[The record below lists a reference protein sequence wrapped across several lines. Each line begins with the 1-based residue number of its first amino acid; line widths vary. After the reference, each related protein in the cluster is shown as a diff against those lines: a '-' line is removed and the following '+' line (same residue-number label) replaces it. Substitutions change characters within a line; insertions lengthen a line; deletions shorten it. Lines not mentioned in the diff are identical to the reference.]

1 MNPYIYSLVLD
12 AKEGDP
18 KAFEQLYIQYKDKVY
33 ALALATT
40 KSASEAEEATR
51 LTFIQVFRQVGSLQD
66 TNAFDIWLRYIALN
80 ESNAL
85 RQSNNRYLDENE
97 VSDPHAERIEDDF
110 LMPQDYIERDDLSYR
125 MRMIIDGLPR
135 IRRQTLILSLYD
147 SEMTDIGTNT
157 MKIVFVETDGIRDSS
172 AGSAAVVP
180 SGRKMGEALGEMLL
194 KKSGPAPYVSVL
206 IRNLLRYSEKEMLQG
221 LTETVEG
228 AGGSILLIETDREY
242 MMTAL
247 TRSKEADAI
256 AVLEDPLL
264 MRAAEL
270 SVSEELPGGRLFGIG
285 CSPSNISYLDR
296 GVISG
301 MIIPNEFTMG
311 YQSLAQLSRCLSNDI
326 PVMKDIEIGF
336 SGVLTEEVHDPEN
349 EKLLFP
355 VVQ

>member
-1 MNPYIYSLVLD
+1 M
-12 AKEGDP
+12 KR
-18 KAFEQLYIQYKDKVY
+18 KF
-33 ALALATT
+33 
-40 KSASEAEEATR
+40 
-51 LTFIQVFRQVGSLQD
+51 
-66 TNAFDIWLRYIALN
+66 
-80 ESNAL
+80 
-85 RQSNNRYLDENE
+85 
-97 VSDPHAERIEDDF
+97 DF
-110 LMPQDYIERDDLSYR
+110 LKEPWGVNIIILLLITVALWAAYNLLHTGEEKTMPRVSVIVEDSSNERWTAFRLGIDQAAREYGVDVAFIASPEFESAQDQKNLISQEAAGGADA
-125 MRMIIDGLPR
+125 
-135 IRRQTLILSLYD
+135 LILSLYD

-206 IRNLLRYSEKEMLQG
+206 IGNLLRYSEKEMLQG

>member
-1 MNPYIYSLVLD
+1 MKRKFDYLKEPWGANIIMLLLITD
-12 AKEGDP
+12 AVWAAYNLLHTGEEKTMPRVSVIVEDSSNERWT
-18 KAFEQLYIQYKDKVY
+18 AFRLGIDQAAREYGVDVAFI
-33 ALALATT
+33 ASPEFE
-40 KSASEAEEATR
+40 SAQDQKNLISQEAA
-51 LTFIQVFRQVGSLQD
+51 GGAD
-66 TNAFDIWLRYIALN
+66 A
-80 ESNAL
+80 
-85 RQSNNRYLDENE
+85 
-97 VSDPHAERIEDDF
+97 
-110 LMPQDYIERDDLSYR
+110 
-125 MRMIIDGLPR
+125 
-135 IRRQTLILSLYD
+135 LILSLYD

-194 KKSGPAPYVSVL
+194 KKSGPAPYVSVF
-206 IRNLLRYSEKEMLQG
+206 IGNLLRYSEKEMLQG

>member
-1 MNPYIYSLVLD
+1 M
-12 AKEGDP
+12 KR
-18 KAFEQLYIQYKDKVY
+18 KF
-33 ALALATT
+33 
-40 KSASEAEEATR
+40 
-51 LTFIQVFRQVGSLQD
+51 
-66 TNAFDIWLRYIALN
+66 
-80 ESNAL
+80 
-85 RQSNNRYLDENE
+85 
-97 VSDPHAERIEDDF
+97 DF
-110 LMPQDYIERDDLSYR
+110 LKEPWGANIIILLLITVALWAAYNLLHTGEEKTMPRVSVIVEDSSNERWTAFRLGIDQAAREYGVDVAFIASPEFESAQDQKNL
-125 MRMIIDGLPR
+125 
-135 IRRQTLILSLYD
+135 IRQEAAGGADALILSLYD

-157 MKIVFVETDGIRDSS
+157 MKTVFVETDGIRDNS

-194 KKSGPAPYVSVL
+194 KKSGPAPYVSVF
-206 IRNLLRYSEKEMLQG
+206 IGNLLRYSEKEMLQG

-228 AGGSILLIETDREY
+228 AGGSSLLIETDREY

>member
-1 MNPYIYSLVLD
+1 M
-12 AKEGDP
+12 KR
-18 KAFEQLYIQYKDKVY
+18 KF
-33 ALALATT
+33 
-40 KSASEAEEATR
+40 
-51 LTFIQVFRQVGSLQD
+51 
-66 TNAFDIWLRYIALN
+66 
-80 ESNAL
+80 
-85 RQSNNRYLDENE
+85 
-97 VSDPHAERIEDDF
+97 DF
-110 LMPQDYIERDDLSYR
+110 LKEPWGANIIILLLITVALWAAYNLLHTGEEKTMPRVSVIVEDSSNERWTAFRLGIDQAAREYGVDVAFIASPEFESAQDQKNL
-125 MRMIIDGLPR
+125 
-135 IRRQTLILSLYD
+135 IRQEAAGGADALILSLYD

-157 MKIVFVETDGIRDSS
+157 MKTVFVETDGIRDNS

-206 IRNLLRYSEKEMLQG
+206 IGNLLRYSEKEMLQG

>member
-1 MNPYIYSLVLD
+1 M
-12 AKEGDP
+12 KR
-18 KAFEQLYIQYKDKVY
+18 KF
-33 ALALATT
+33 
-40 KSASEAEEATR
+40 
-51 LTFIQVFRQVGSLQD
+51 
-66 TNAFDIWLRYIALN
+66 
-80 ESNAL
+80 
-85 RQSNNRYLDENE
+85 
-97 VSDPHAERIEDDF
+97 DF
-110 LMPQDYIERDDLSYR
+110 LKEPWGANIIILLLITVALWAAYNLLHTGEEKTMPRVSV
-125 MRMIIDGLPR
+125 
-135 IRRQTLILSLYD
+135 
-147 SEMTDIGTNT
+147 
-157 MKIVFVETDGIRDSS
+157 IVEDSS
-172 AGSAAVVP
+172 NERWTAFRLGIDQAAREYGVDVAFIASPEFESAQDQKNLISQEAAAVVP

-206 IRNLLRYSEKEMLQG
+206 IGNLLRYSEKEMLQG

>member
-1 MNPYIYSLVLD
+1 MFVQLVKGERVDINVPVYQLKEAAGGAD
-12 AKEGDP
+12 A
-18 KAFEQLYIQYKDKVY
+18 
-33 ALALATT
+33 
-40 KSASEAEEATR
+40 
-51 LTFIQVFRQVGSLQD
+51 
-66 TNAFDIWLRYIALN
+66 
-80 ESNAL
+80 
-85 RQSNNRYLDENE
+85 
-97 VSDPHAERIEDDF
+97 
-110 LMPQDYIERDDLSYR
+110 
-125 MRMIIDGLPR
+125 
-135 IRRQTLILSLYD
+135 LILSLYD

-157 MKIVFVETDGIRDSS
+157 MKIVFVETDGIRDNS

-194 KKSGPAPYVSVL
+194 KKSGPAPYVSVF
-206 IRNLLRYSEKEMLQG
+206 IGNLLRYSEKEMLQG

>member
-1 MNPYIYSLVLD
+1 M
-12 AKEGDP
+12 KR
-18 KAFEQLYIQYKDKVY
+18 KF
-33 ALALATT
+33 
-40 KSASEAEEATR
+40 
-51 LTFIQVFRQVGSLQD
+51 
-66 TNAFDIWLRYIALN
+66 
-80 ESNAL
+80 
-85 RQSNNRYLDENE
+85 
-97 VSDPHAERIEDDF
+97 DF
-110 LMPQDYIERDDLSYR
+110 LKEPWGANIIILLLITVALWAAYNLLHTGEEKTMPKVSVIVEDSSNERWTAFRLGIDQAAREYGVDVAFIASPEFESAQDQKNLISQEAAGGADA
-125 MRMIIDGLPR
+125 
-135 IRRQTLILSLYD
+135 LILSLYD

-228 AGGSILLIETDREY
+228 AGGSILLIETDREH

>member
-147 SEMTDIGTNT
+147 KLSPAEIAQITGGSEDEVISRLRCSKGHIKSELEAREHETGEHFYNT
-157 MKIVFVETDGIRDSS
+157 TMVPFDNVYSYLIHSRGMS
-172 AGSAAVVP
+172 AESAAKVW
-180 SGRKMGEALGEMLL
+180 EQ
-194 KKSGPAPYVSVL
+194 
-206 IRNLLRYSEKEMLQG
+206 I
-221 LTETVEG
+221 
-228 AGGSILLIETDREY
+228 
-242 MMTAL
+242 
-247 TRSKEADAI
+247 
-256 AVLEDPLL
+256 
-264 MRAAEL
+264 
-270 SVSEELPGGRLFGIG
+270 
-285 CSPSNISYLDR
+285 
-296 GVISG
+296 
-301 MIIPNEFTMG
+301 
-311 YQSLAQLSRCLSNDI
+311 QSS
-326 PVMKDIEIGF
+326 
-336 SGVLTEEVHDPEN
+336 LTEEN
-349 EKLLFP
+349 QRSFLNTF
-355 VVQ
+355 

>member
-1 MNPYIYSLVLD
+1 M
-12 AKEGDP
+12 KR
-18 KAFEQLYIQYKDKVY
+18 KF
-33 ALALATT
+33 
-40 KSASEAEEATR
+40 
-51 LTFIQVFRQVGSLQD
+51 
-66 TNAFDIWLRYIALN
+66 
-80 ESNAL
+80 
-85 RQSNNRYLDENE
+85 
-97 VSDPHAERIEDDF
+97 DF
-110 LMPQDYIERDDLSYR
+110 LKEPWGANIIILLLITVALWAAYNLLHTGEEKTMPRVSVIVEDSSNERWTAFRLGIDQAAREYGVDVAFIASPEFESAQDQKNLISQEAAGGADA
-125 MRMIIDGLPR
+125 
-135 IRRQTLILSLYD
+135 LILSLYD

-326 PVMKDIEIGF
+326 PVFRCPHRG
-336 SGVLTEEVHDPEN
+336 STRS
-349 EKLLFP
+349 
-355 VVQ
+355 

>member
-1 MNPYIYSLVLD
+1 M
-12 AKEGDP
+12 KR
-18 KAFEQLYIQYKDKVY
+18 KF
-33 ALALATT
+33 
-40 KSASEAEEATR
+40 
-51 LTFIQVFRQVGSLQD
+51 
-66 TNAFDIWLRYIALN
+66 
-80 ESNAL
+80 
-85 RQSNNRYLDENE
+85 
-97 VSDPHAERIEDDF
+97 DF
-110 LMPQDYIERDDLSYR
+110 LKEPWGANIIILLLITVALWAAYNLLHTGEEKTMPRVSVIVEDSSNERWTAFRLGIDQAAREYGVDVAFIASPEFESAQDQKNLISQEAAGGADA
-125 MRMIIDGLPR
+125 
-135 IRRQTLILSLYD
+135 LILSLYD

-206 IRNLLRYSEKEMLQG
+206 IGNLLRYSEKEMLQG

>member
-1 MNPYIYSLVLD
+1 M
-12 AKEGDP
+12 KR
-18 KAFEQLYIQYKDKVY
+18 KF
-33 ALALATT
+33 
-40 KSASEAEEATR
+40 
-51 LTFIQVFRQVGSLQD
+51 
-66 TNAFDIWLRYIALN
+66 
-80 ESNAL
+80 
-85 RQSNNRYLDENE
+85 
-97 VSDPHAERIEDDF
+97 DF
-110 LMPQDYIERDDLSYR
+110 LKEPWGANIIILLLITVALWAAYNLLHTGEEKTMPRVSVIVEDSSNERWTAFRLGIDQAAREYGVDVAFIASPEFESAQDQKNLISQEAAGGADA
-125 MRMIIDGLPR
+125 
-135 IRRQTLILSLYD
+135 LILSLYD

-206 IRNLLRYSEKEMLQG
+206 IGNLLRYSEKEMLQG

-336 SGVLTEEVHDPEN
+336 SGVLTEEVHEPEN

>member
-1 MNPYIYSLVLD
+1 M
-12 AKEGDP
+12 KR
-18 KAFEQLYIQYKDKVY
+18 KF
-33 ALALATT
+33 
-40 KSASEAEEATR
+40 
-51 LTFIQVFRQVGSLQD
+51 
-66 TNAFDIWLRYIALN
+66 
-80 ESNAL
+80 
-85 RQSNNRYLDENE
+85 
-97 VSDPHAERIEDDF
+97 DF
-110 LMPQDYIERDDLSYR
+110 LKEPWGANIIILLLITVALWAAYNLLHTGEEKTMPRVSVIVEDSSNERWTAFRLGIDQAAREYGVDVAFIASPEFESAQDQKNLISQEAAGGADA
-125 MRMIIDGLPR
+125 
-135 IRRQTLILSLYD
+135 LILSLYD

-157 MKIVFVETDGIRDSS
+157 MKTVFVETDGIRDNS

>member
-1 MNPYIYSLVLD
+1 M
-12 AKEGDP
+12 KR
-18 KAFEQLYIQYKDKVY
+18 KF
-33 ALALATT
+33 
-40 KSASEAEEATR
+40 
-51 LTFIQVFRQVGSLQD
+51 
-66 TNAFDIWLRYIALN
+66 
-80 ESNAL
+80 
-85 RQSNNRYLDENE
+85 
-97 VSDPHAERIEDDF
+97 DF
-110 LMPQDYIERDDLSYR
+110 LKEPWGANIIILLLITVALWAAYNLLHTGEEKTMPRVSVIVEDSSNERWTAFRLGIDQAAREYGVDVAFIASPEFESAQDQKNLISQEAAGGADA
-125 MRMIIDGLPR
+125 
-135 IRRQTLILSLYD
+135 LILSLYD

>member
-1 MNPYIYSLVLD
+1 M
-12 AKEGDP
+12 KR
-18 KAFEQLYIQYKDKVY
+18 KF
-33 ALALATT
+33 
-40 KSASEAEEATR
+40 
-51 LTFIQVFRQVGSLQD
+51 
-66 TNAFDIWLRYIALN
+66 
-80 ESNAL
+80 
-85 RQSNNRYLDENE
+85 
-97 VSDPHAERIEDDF
+97 DF
-110 LMPQDYIERDDLSYR
+110 LKEPWGANIIILLLITVALWAAYNLLHTGEEKTMPRVSVIVEDSSNERWTAFRLGIDQAAREYGVDVAFIASPEFESAQDQKNLISQEAAGGADA
-125 MRMIIDGLPR
+125 
-135 IRRQTLILSLYD
+135 LILSLYD

-157 MKIVFVETDGIRDSS
+157 MKTVFVETDRLIRVFE
-172 AGSAAVVP
+172 GN
-180 SGRKMGEALGEMLL
+180 
-194 KKSGPAPYVSVL
+194 YVSVF
-206 IRNLLRYSEKEMLQG
+206 IGNLLRYSEKEMLQG

-270 SVSEELPGGRLFGIG
+270 SGSEELPGGRLFGIG

>member
-1 MNPYIYSLVLD
+1 M
-12 AKEGDP
+12 KR
-18 KAFEQLYIQYKDKVY
+18 KF
-33 ALALATT
+33 
-40 KSASEAEEATR
+40 
-51 LTFIQVFRQVGSLQD
+51 
-66 TNAFDIWLRYIALN
+66 
-80 ESNAL
+80 
-85 RQSNNRYLDENE
+85 
-97 VSDPHAERIEDDF
+97 DF
-110 LMPQDYIERDDLSYR
+110 LKEPWGANIIILLLITVALWAAYNLLHTGEEKTMPRVSVIVEDSSNERWTAFRLGIDQAAREYGVDVAFIASPEFESAQDQKNLISQEAAGGADA
-125 MRMIIDGLPR
+125 
-135 IRRQTLILSLYD
+135 LILSLYD

-157 MKIVFVETDGIRDSS
+157 MKTVFVETDGIRDNS

-194 KKSGPAPYVSVL
+194 KKSGPAPYVSVF
-206 IRNLLRYSEKEMLQG
+206 IGNLLRYSEKEMLQG

-247 TRSKEADAI
+247 PRSREADAI

>member
-1 MNPYIYSLVLD
+1 M
-12 AKEGDP
+12 KR
-18 KAFEQLYIQYKDKVY
+18 KF
-33 ALALATT
+33 
-40 KSASEAEEATR
+40 
-51 LTFIQVFRQVGSLQD
+51 
-66 TNAFDIWLRYIALN
+66 
-80 ESNAL
+80 
-85 RQSNNRYLDENE
+85 
-97 VSDPHAERIEDDF
+97 DF
-110 LMPQDYIERDDLSYR
+110 LKEPWGANIIILLLITVALWAAYNLLHTGEEKTMPRVSVIVEDSSNERWTAFRLGIDQAAREYGVDVAFIASPEFESAQDQKNLISQEAAGGADA
-125 MRMIIDGLPR
+125 
-135 IRRQTLILSLYD
+135 LILSLYD

-157 MKIVFVETDGIRDSS
+157 MKTVFVETDGIRDNS

-194 KKSGPAPYVSVL
+194 KKSGPAPYVSVF
-206 IRNLLRYSEKEMLQG
+206 IGNLLRYSEKEMLQG

>member
-1 MNPYIYSLVLD
+1 M
-12 AKEGDP
+12 KR
-18 KAFEQLYIQYKDKVY
+18 KF
-33 ALALATT
+33 
-40 KSASEAEEATR
+40 
-51 LTFIQVFRQVGSLQD
+51 
-66 TNAFDIWLRYIALN
+66 
-80 ESNAL
+80 
-85 RQSNNRYLDENE
+85 
-97 VSDPHAERIEDDF
+97 DF
-110 LMPQDYIERDDLSYR
+110 LKEPWGANIIILLLITVALWAAYNLLHTGEEKTMPRVSVIVEDSSNERWTAFRLGIDQAAREYGVDVAFIASPEFESAQDQKNLISQEAAGGADA
-125 MRMIIDGLPR
+125 
-135 IRRQTLILSLYD
+135 LILSLYD

-194 KKSGPAPYVSVL
+194 KKSGPAPYVTVL
-206 IRNLLRYSEKEMLQG
+206 IGNLLRYSEKEMLQG

>member
-1 MNPYIYSLVLD
+1 M
-12 AKEGDP
+12 KR
-18 KAFEQLYIQYKDKVY
+18 KF
-33 ALALATT
+33 
-40 KSASEAEEATR
+40 
-51 LTFIQVFRQVGSLQD
+51 
-66 TNAFDIWLRYIALN
+66 
-80 ESNAL
+80 
-85 RQSNNRYLDENE
+85 
-97 VSDPHAERIEDDF
+97 DF
-110 LMPQDYIERDDLSYR
+110 LKEPWGANIIILLLITVALWAAYNLLHTGEEKTMPRVSVIVEDSSNERWTAFRLGIDQAAREYGVDVAFIASPEFESAQDQKNLISQEAAGGADA
-125 MRMIIDGLPR
+125 
-135 IRRQTLILSLYD
+135 LILSLYD

-228 AGGSILLIETDREY
+228 AGGSIRLIETDREY

-336 SGVLTEEVHDPEN
+336 SGVLTEEVHEPEN

>member
-1 MNPYIYSLVLD
+1 M
-12 AKEGDP
+12 KR
-18 KAFEQLYIQYKDKVY
+18 KF
-33 ALALATT
+33 
-40 KSASEAEEATR
+40 
-51 LTFIQVFRQVGSLQD
+51 
-66 TNAFDIWLRYIALN
+66 
-80 ESNAL
+80 
-85 RQSNNRYLDENE
+85 
-97 VSDPHAERIEDDF
+97 DF
-110 LMPQDYIERDDLSYR
+110 LKEPWGANIIILLLITVALWAAYNLLHTGEEKTMPRVSVIVEDSSNERWTAFRLGIDQAAREYGVDVAFIASPEFESAQDQKNLISQEAAGGADA
-125 MRMIIDGLPR
+125 
-135 IRRQTLILSLYD
+135 LILSLYD

-194 KKSGPAPYVSVL
+194 KKSGPAPYVSVF
-206 IRNLLRYSEKEMLQG
+206 IGNLLRYSEKEMLLG

>member
-1 MNPYIYSLVLD
+1 M
-12 AKEGDP
+12 KR
-18 KAFEQLYIQYKDKVY
+18 KF
-33 ALALATT
+33 
-40 KSASEAEEATR
+40 
-51 LTFIQVFRQVGSLQD
+51 
-66 TNAFDIWLRYIALN
+66 
-80 ESNAL
+80 
-85 RQSNNRYLDENE
+85 
-97 VSDPHAERIEDDF
+97 DF
-110 LMPQDYIERDDLSYR
+110 LKEPWEANIIILLLITVALWAAYNLLHTGEEKTMPRVSVIVEDSSNERWTAFRLGIDQAAREYGVDVAFIASPEFESAQDQKNLISQEAAGGADA
-125 MRMIIDGLPR
+125 
-135 IRRQTLILSLYD
+135 LILSLYD

-157 MKIVFVETDGIRDSS
+157 MKIVFVETDGIRDNS

-206 IRNLLRYSEKEMLQG
+206 IRNLLRYSEKEMLLG

>member
-1 MNPYIYSLVLD
+1 M
-12 AKEGDP
+12 KR
-18 KAFEQLYIQYKDKVY
+18 KF
-33 ALALATT
+33 
-40 KSASEAEEATR
+40 
-51 LTFIQVFRQVGSLQD
+51 
-66 TNAFDIWLRYIALN
+66 
-80 ESNAL
+80 
-85 RQSNNRYLDENE
+85 
-97 VSDPHAERIEDDF
+97 DF
-110 LMPQDYIERDDLSYR
+110 LKEPWGANIIILLLITVALWAAYNLLHTGEEKTMPRVSVIVEDSSNERWTAFRLGIDQAAREYGVDVAFIASPEFESAQDQKNL
-125 MRMIIDGLPR
+125 
-135 IRRQTLILSLYD
+135 IRQEAAGGADALILSLYD
-147 SEMTDIGTNT
+147 SEMTDIGTNN
-157 MKIVFVETDGIRDSS
+157 MKTVFVETDGIRDNS

-194 KKSGPAPYVSVL
+194 KKSGPAPYVSVF
-206 IRNLLRYSEKEMLQG
+206 IGNLLRYSEKEMLQG

>member
-1 MNPYIYSLVLD
+1 M
-12 AKEGDP
+12 KR
-18 KAFEQLYIQYKDKVY
+18 KF
-33 ALALATT
+33 
-40 KSASEAEEATR
+40 
-51 LTFIQVFRQVGSLQD
+51 
-66 TNAFDIWLRYIALN
+66 
-80 ESNAL
+80 
-85 RQSNNRYLDENE
+85 
-97 VSDPHAERIEDDF
+97 DF
-110 LMPQDYIERDDLSYR
+110 LKEPWGANIIILLLITVALWAAYNLLHTGEEKTMPKVSVIVEDSSNERWTAFRLGIDQAAREYGVDVAFIASPEFDTAQDQKNLISQEAAGGADA
-125 MRMIIDGLPR
+125 
-135 IRRQTLILSLYD
+135 LILSLYD

>member
-1 MNPYIYSLVLD
+1 M
-12 AKEGDP
+12 KR
-18 KAFEQLYIQYKDKVY
+18 KF
-33 ALALATT
+33 
-40 KSASEAEEATR
+40 
-51 LTFIQVFRQVGSLQD
+51 
-66 TNAFDIWLRYIALN
+66 
-80 ESNAL
+80 
-85 RQSNNRYLDENE
+85 
-97 VSDPHAERIEDDF
+97 DF
-110 LMPQDYIERDDLSYR
+110 LKEPWGANIIILLLITVALWAAYNLLHTGEEKTMPRVSVIVEDSSNERWTAFRLGIDQAAREYGVDVAFIASPEFESAQDQKNLISQEAAGGADA
-125 MRMIIDGLPR
+125 
-135 IRRQTLILSLYD
+135 LILSLYD

-194 KKSGPAPYVSVL
+194 KKSGPAPYVSVF

>member
-1 MNPYIYSLVLD
+1 M
-12 AKEGDP
+12 KR
-18 KAFEQLYIQYKDKVY
+18 KF
-33 ALALATT
+33 
-40 KSASEAEEATR
+40 
-51 LTFIQVFRQVGSLQD
+51 
-66 TNAFDIWLRYIALN
+66 
-80 ESNAL
+80 
-85 RQSNNRYLDENE
+85 
-97 VSDPHAERIEDDF
+97 DF
-110 LMPQDYIERDDLSYR
+110 LKEPWGANIIILLLITVALWAAYNLLHTGEEKTMPKVSVIVEDSSNERWTAFRLGIDQAAREYGVDVAFIASPEFESAQDQKNLISQEAAGGADA
-125 MRMIIDGLPR
+125 
-135 IRRQTLILSLYD
+135 LILSLYD

-270 SVSEELPGGRLFGIG
+270 SVSEELPGGRLFGSG

>member
-1 MNPYIYSLVLD
+1 M
-12 AKEGDP
+12 KR
-18 KAFEQLYIQYKDKVY
+18 KF
-33 ALALATT
+33 
-40 KSASEAEEATR
+40 
-51 LTFIQVFRQVGSLQD
+51 
-66 TNAFDIWLRYIALN
+66 
-80 ESNAL
+80 
-85 RQSNNRYLDENE
+85 
-97 VSDPHAERIEDDF
+97 DF
-110 LMPQDYIERDDLSYR
+110 LKEPWGANIIILLLITVALWAAYNLLHTGAEKTMPRVSVIVEDSSNERWTAFRLGIDQAAREYGVDVAFIAFIASPEFESAQDQKNLISQEAAGGADA
-125 MRMIIDGLPR
+125 
-135 IRRQTLILSLYD
+135 LILSLYD

-194 KKSGPAPYVSVL
+194 KKSGPAPYVSVF
-206 IRNLLRYSEKEMLQG
+206 IGNLLRYSEKEMLQG

>member
-1 MNPYIYSLVLD
+1 M
-12 AKEGDP
+12 KR
-18 KAFEQLYIQYKDKVY
+18 KF
-33 ALALATT
+33 
-40 KSASEAEEATR
+40 
-51 LTFIQVFRQVGSLQD
+51 
-66 TNAFDIWLRYIALN
+66 
-80 ESNAL
+80 
-85 RQSNNRYLDENE
+85 
-97 VSDPHAERIEDDF
+97 DF
-110 LMPQDYIERDDLSYR
+110 LKEPWGANIIILLLITVALWAAYNLLHTGEEKTMPRVSVIVEDSSNERWTAFRLGIDQAAREYGVDVAFIASPEFESAQDQKNLISQEAAGGADA
-125 MRMIIDGLPR
+125 
-135 IRRQTLILSLYD
+135 LILSLYD

-157 MKIVFVETDGIRDSS
+157 MKTVFVETDGIRDSS

-194 KKSGPAPYVSVL
+194 KKSGPAPYVSVF
-206 IRNLLRYSEKEMLQG
+206 IGNLLRYSEKEMLQG

>member
-1 MNPYIYSLVLD
+1 M
-12 AKEGDP
+12 KR
-18 KAFEQLYIQYKDKVY
+18 KF
-33 ALALATT
+33 
-40 KSASEAEEATR
+40 
-51 LTFIQVFRQVGSLQD
+51 
-66 TNAFDIWLRYIALN
+66 
-80 ESNAL
+80 
-85 RQSNNRYLDENE
+85 
-97 VSDPHAERIEDDF
+97 DF
-110 LMPQDYIERDDLSYR
+110 LKEPWGANIIILLLITVALWAAYNLLHTGEEKTMPRVSVIVEDSSNERWTAFRLGIDQAAREYGVDVAFIASPEFESAQDQKNL
-125 MRMIIDGLPR
+125 
-135 IRRQTLILSLYD
+135 IRQEAAGGADALILSLYD

-157 MKIVFVETDGIRDSS
+157 MKTVFVETDGIRDNS

-194 KKSGPAPYVSVL
+194 KKSGPAPYVSVF
-206 IRNLLRYSEKEMLQG
+206 IGNLLRYSEKEMLQG

>member
-1 MNPYIYSLVLD
+1 M
-12 AKEGDP
+12 KR
-18 KAFEQLYIQYKDKVY
+18 KF
-33 ALALATT
+33 
-40 KSASEAEEATR
+40 
-51 LTFIQVFRQVGSLQD
+51 
-66 TNAFDIWLRYIALN
+66 
-80 ESNAL
+80 
-85 RQSNNRYLDENE
+85 
-97 VSDPHAERIEDDF
+97 DF
-110 LMPQDYIERDDLSYR
+110 LKEPWGANIIILLLITVALWAAYNLLHTGEEKTMPRVSVIVEDSSNERWTAFRLGIDQAAREYGVDVAFIASPEFESAQDQKNL
-125 MRMIIDGLPR
+125 
-135 IRRQTLILSLYD
+135 IRQEAAGGADALILSLYD

-194 KKSGPAPYVSVL
+194 KKSGPAPYVSVF
-206 IRNLLRYSEKEMLQG
+206 IGNLLRYSEKEMLLG

>member
-1 MNPYIYSLVLD
+1 M
-12 AKEGDP
+12 KR
-18 KAFEQLYIQYKDKVY
+18 KF
-33 ALALATT
+33 
-40 KSASEAEEATR
+40 
-51 LTFIQVFRQVGSLQD
+51 
-66 TNAFDIWLRYIALN
+66 
-80 ESNAL
+80 
-85 RQSNNRYLDENE
+85 
-97 VSDPHAERIEDDF
+97 DF
-110 LMPQDYIERDDLSYR
+110 LKEPWGANIIILLLITVALWAAYNLLHTGEEKTMPKVSVIVEDSSNERWTAFRLGIDQAAREYGVDVAFIASPEFESAQDQKNLISQEAAGGADA
-125 MRMIIDGLPR
+125 
-135 IRRQTLILSLYD
+135 LILSLYD

-270 SVSEELPGGRLFGIG
+270 SVSEELPGGRLFGGLRLRARLGVRRGSGG
-285 CSPSNISYLDR
+285 CGDLQSFQYLVFGQRCDQRHDHSQRVYNGISE
-296 GVISG
+296 
-301 MIIPNEFTMG
+301 PCT
-311 YQSLAQLSRCLSNDI
+311 A
-326 PVMKDIEIGF
+326 
-336 SGVLTEEVHDPEN
+336 
-349 EKLLFP
+349 FP
-355 VVQ
+355 MPFQ

>member
-1 MNPYIYSLVLD
+1 MAASGNGLESVPGLD
-12 AKEGDP
+12 V
-18 KAFEQLYIQYKDKVY
+18 IVN
-33 ALALATT
+33 
-40 KSASEAEEATR
+40 AE
-51 LTFIQVFRQVGSLQD
+51 ISP
-66 TNAFDIWLRYIALN
+66 
-80 ESNAL
+80 
-85 RQSNNRYLDENE
+85 YLDVAFIASPEFE
-97 VSDPHAERIEDDF
+97 SA
-110 LMPQDYIERDDLSYR
+110 QDQKNLISQEAAGGADA
-125 MRMIIDGLPR
+125 
-135 IRRQTLILSLYD
+135 LILSLYD

-206 IRNLLRYSEKEMLQG
+206 IGNLLRYSEKEMLQG

>member
-1 MNPYIYSLVLD
+1 M
-12 AKEGDP
+12 KR
-18 KAFEQLYIQYKDKVY
+18 KF
-33 ALALATT
+33 
-40 KSASEAEEATR
+40 
-51 LTFIQVFRQVGSLQD
+51 
-66 TNAFDIWLRYIALN
+66 
-80 ESNAL
+80 
-85 RQSNNRYLDENE
+85 
-97 VSDPHAERIEDDF
+97 DF
-110 LMPQDYIERDDLSYR
+110 LKEPWGANIIILLLITVALWAAYNLLHTGEEKTMPRVSVIVEDSSNERWTAFRLGIDQAAREYGVDVAFIASPEFESAQDQKNLISQEAAGGADA
-125 MRMIIDGLPR
+125 
-135 IRRQTLILSLYD
+135 LILSLYD

-206 IRNLLRYSEKEMLQG
+206 IGNLLRYSEKEMLQG

-270 SVSEELPGGRLFGIG
+270 SVSEERPGGRLFGIG

>member
-1 MNPYIYSLVLD
+1 M
-12 AKEGDP
+12 KR
-18 KAFEQLYIQYKDKVY
+18 KF
-33 ALALATT
+33 
-40 KSASEAEEATR
+40 
-51 LTFIQVFRQVGSLQD
+51 
-66 TNAFDIWLRYIALN
+66 
-80 ESNAL
+80 
-85 RQSNNRYLDENE
+85 
-97 VSDPHAERIEDDF
+97 DF
-110 LMPQDYIERDDLSYR
+110 LKEPWGANIIILLLITVALWAAYNLLHTGEEKTMPKVSVMVEDSSNERWTAFRLGIDQAAREYGVDVAFIASPEFESAQDQKNLISQEAAGGADA
-125 MRMIIDGLPR
+125 
-135 IRRQTLILSLYD
+135 LILSLYD

>member
-1 MNPYIYSLVLD
+1 M
-12 AKEGDP
+12 KR
-18 KAFEQLYIQYKDKVY
+18 KF
-33 ALALATT
+33 
-40 KSASEAEEATR
+40 
-51 LTFIQVFRQVGSLQD
+51 
-66 TNAFDIWLRYIALN
+66 
-80 ESNAL
+80 
-85 RQSNNRYLDENE
+85 
-97 VSDPHAERIEDDF
+97 DF
-110 LMPQDYIERDDLSYR
+110 LKEPWGANIIILLLITVALWAAYNLLHTGEEKTMPRVSVIVEDSSNERWTAFRLGIDQAAREYGVDVAFIASPEFESAQDQKNLISQEAAGGADA
-125 MRMIIDGLPR
+125 
-135 IRRQTLILSLYD
+135 LILSLYD

-194 KKSGPAPYVSVL
+194 KKSGPAPYVSVF
-206 IRNLLRYSEKEMLQG
+206 IGNLLRYSEKEMLQG